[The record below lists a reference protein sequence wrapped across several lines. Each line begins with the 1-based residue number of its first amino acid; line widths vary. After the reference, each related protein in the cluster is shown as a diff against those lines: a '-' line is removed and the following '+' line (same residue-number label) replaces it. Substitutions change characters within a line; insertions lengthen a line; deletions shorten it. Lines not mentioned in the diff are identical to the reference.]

1 MTSGIGLGNSV
12 GAVSGQL
19 SAAGKP
25 QIGNGTPPPMKTL
38 IYSPAARIIIAD
50 GNRQYD
56 VSGDLVNGGVLRPE
70 NAVASLQFTLN
81 NKNLRYNGLFD
92 RMDRVILFL
101 KRIKTIQVFSGYLD
115 DVPYLQLYPG
125 TVTFRASCTMKRLL
139 HTWWDPT
146 TQGSQALFSGST
158 AGEVEGDGTTTPG
171 QKPIGSILRDLLI
184 GVGGWDA
191 NQIHIQ
197 DFPQQML
204 TLVQQWMTTNQ
215 ASTQASVDSFRQLM
229 LGDDHSMGVGA
240 AASANPALTLG
251 PTAAGAP
258 SYIATM
264 INVTDAMGL
273 GPTTDDLQLSQQVSQ
288 AAETLTGSRDAA
300 TQEAGKAL
308 QASSQNWNSQYR
320 NVDAAIL
327 AMACAM
333 TESNMRILANPAV
346 PESYNYYHDGD
357 GTNGTSLGLYQQISG
372 GQWGDVAQRMNAEAS
387 TRGFLLALSRID
399 WKNMDPGAAIQAVQQ
414 SAFPGSY
421 GQYVQPATL
430 AVQAARAAIPDPTTV
445 TYGAASAPLSP
456 AQVIGNTSG
465 ITSMIPGLGTP
476 GASGSTPTSAGALLG
491 ASKPNP
497 DAMGA
502 IACGMTLIG
511 SPYDQIRPPV
521 PGVGI
526 DCSALTML
534 AYRGIGRDIGGN
546 TGAQI
551 NAGIGVTAAQI
562 KPGDLVFPSG
572 MEHVVMYL
580 GTGYPGAGGAAMA
593 LESSG
598 TGWHQGSGPVPDGP
612 MIKPFKYNLAT
623 VKAIRHIADF
633 GGWDPTA
640 TYTNPVLAGP
650 GTAPSTFGT
659 SSVGT
664 GYSATTAGGSGSEPI
679 ARNLFT
685 YQFNYPFFAPKIDA
699 LFTGERSL
707 INCDPLIT
715 MVQALCKATLR
726 NWCSSPT
733 GDFVAWYPDYWGLN
747 GTQAVMNI
755 QDIEMKDVSINL
767 NDYSLITHAYVAM
780 GQGGGQSM
788 GPEGWLESGVA
799 SVENEALYQQ
809 MIKIAPGL
817 QTPMT
822 GHDILTKFGARPF
835 MQEYDMVQNSELRM
849 LLAIHHFTEG
859 WTNQFATNVSFTF
872 MPELFPGMRIN
883 LVGHNLVVYVT
894 SVQHSFDY
902 AHGFTTQAT
911 ITAPSVPNGVS
922 QVNQAF
928 TLAQS
933 ALQPFTDQ
941 VTTGWFG

>member
-1 MTSGIGLGNSV
+1 MSPSGSITTDATSPRVTKFITSITTRSTTTRPTSGVSNSRSIGQKV
-12 GAVSGQL
+12 RR
-19 SAAGKP
+19 
-25 QIGNGTPPPMKTL
+25 T
-38 IYSPAARIIIAD
+38 
-50 GNRQYD
+50 
-56 VSGDLVNGGVLRPE
+56 GG
-70 NAVASLQFTLN
+70 F
-81 NKNLRYNGLFD
+81 
-92 RMDRVILFL
+92 
-101 KRIKTIQVFSGYLD
+101 
-115 DVPYLQLYPG
+115 
-125 TVTFRASCTMKRLL
+125 
-139 HTWWDPT
+139 
-146 TQGSQALFSGST
+146 
-158 AGEVEGDGTTTPG
+158 TTT
-171 QKPIGSILRDLLI
+171 SARC
-184 GVGGWDA
+184 
-191 NQIHIQ
+191 
-197 DFPQQML
+197 
-204 TLVQQWMTTNQ
+204 
-215 ASTQASVDSFRQLM
+215 
-229 LGDDHSMGVGA
+229 A
-240 AASANPALTLG
+240 ADTSGPTGHRSANSDSVVVSTSRNSTTTHVKQRRSVYDLWVDGEHEFFANGILVHNCSGLT
-251 PTAAGAP
+251 
-258 SYIATM
+258 
-264 INVTDAMGL
+264 
-273 GPTTDDLQLSQQVSQ
+273 Q
-288 AAETLTGSRDAA
+288 
-300 TQEAGKAL
+300 
-308 QASSQNWNSQYR
+308 
-320 NVDAAIL
+320 
-327 AMACAM
+327 
-333 TESNMRILANPAV
+333 
-346 PESYNYYHDGD
+346 
-357 GTNGTSLGLYQQISG
+357 
-372 GQWGDVAQRMNAEAS
+372 
-387 TRGFLLALSRID
+387 
-399 WKNMDPGAAIQAVQQ
+399 
-414 SAFPGSY
+414 
-421 GQYVQPATL
+421 
-430 AVQAARAAIPDPTTV
+430 
-445 TYGAASAPLSP
+445 
-456 AQVIGNTSG
+456 
-465 ITSMIPGLGTP
+465 
-476 GASGSTPTSAGALLG
+476 
-491 ASKPNP
+491 
-497 DAMGA
+497 
-502 IACGMTLIG
+502 
-511 SPYDQIRPPV
+511 
-521 PGVGI
+521 
-526 DCSALTML
+526 L
-534 AYRGIGRDIGGN
+534 AYRGIGLDIGGS
-546 TGAQI
+546 TYSQI
-551 NAGIGVTAAQI
+551 NAGVGVTAAQI

-598 TGWHQGSGPVPDGP
+598 SGWVQGGPPSPDGP
-612 MIKPFKYNLAT
+612 QIKPFKYSLAT
-623 VKAIRHIADF
+623 ARAIRHIADF

-640 TYTNPVLAGP
+640 TYHEPSLSGP
-650 GTAPSTFGT
+650 GTAPGTFGT

-664 GYSATTAGGSGSEPI
+664 GYGATTAGGSGSEPI

-685 YQFNYPFFAPKIDA
+685 YQFNYPSFAPKINA

-747 GTQAVMNI
+747 GKQAVMNI

-780 GQGGGQSM
+780 GAPTGSGQSM

-835 MQEYDMVQNSELRM
+835 MQEYDMVQNSELRQ
-849 LLAIHHFTEG
+849 LLAIHHFMEG